1 MSRTRSLDD
10 LSVLAARATS
20 RRQLLGALLA
30 APLAAWAHRPATGA
44 ARALGPFATDQCGP
58 KYYICEAT
66 CEAKKVKCLP
76 VCLASVVT
84 TAEGAAACAECVAGL
99 LTEPCD
105 EKCHKDNCPCPSGT
119 EVCGGF
125 CCDDTQQ
132 CNGFSCV
139 PKKCGPCTTPT
150 WGGGCA
156 NNCGPG
162 DSCCNDQCIPQDQFC
177 CNDSPCPNQNLC
189 CADGCKDPTD
199 PQTCG
204 TCDNACPPGTTC
216 NNGSCNCGAGG
227 PCPECYYTCCND
239 SCVFSG
245 GAGCYT
251 YSLETGICLT
261 WTGCDQGFVTCG
273 DPGTCPP
280 WPGTC

>member
-1 MSRTRSLDD
+1 MTEPPQLPTKGTLPHQTGGVHGCAHHQLQLPAHTSSTCRGAHPRRQTAS
-10 LSVLAARATS
+10 AARSPHTPKIRIS
-20 RRQLLGALLA
+20 LGTQ
-30 APLAAWAHRPATGA
+30 PGA
-44 ARALGPFATDQCGP
+44 RGRALGTSEHQRGTPTIL
-58 KYYICEAT
+58 ICAR
-66 CEAKKVKCLP
+66 
-76 VCLASVVT
+76 
-84 TAEGAAACAECVAGL
+84 
-99 LTEPCD
+99 
-105 EKCHKDNCPCPSGT
+105 
-119 EVCGGF
+119 
-125 CCDDTQQ
+125 
-132 CNGFSCV
+132 FSCV

-177 CNDSPCPNQNLC
+177 CHDSPCPNQNLC

-227 PCPECYYTCCND
+227 PCSPNLTCCADTQNDNNNCGGCGNTCTNGTNCHSGTCSCGVTCPECYYTCCND
-239 SCVFSG
+239 SCVFTG
-245 GAGCYT
+245 GAGCYY

-261 WTGCDQGFVTCG
+261 WTGCDQGLVTCG
-273 DPGTCPP
+273 DPYTCPP